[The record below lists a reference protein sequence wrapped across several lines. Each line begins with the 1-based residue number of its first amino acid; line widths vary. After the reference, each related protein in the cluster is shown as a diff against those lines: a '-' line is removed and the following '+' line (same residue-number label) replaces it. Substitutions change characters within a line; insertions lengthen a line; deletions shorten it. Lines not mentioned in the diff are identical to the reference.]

1 MAKLTDKQHE
11 FVAAYLGKAARN
23 ATEAAR
29 IAGYKHPN
37 KDGPANLVKHG
48 IAEAIA
54 AWREE
59 VKQEAITE
67 QGYRI
72 ARLADIERR
81 YVQLIQERAE
91 DMDGETAGGGT
102 GLLVRQRK
110 MLGGA
115 EHGYEITEYV
125 ADTAV
130 TKEIR
135 ETLKHAAQ
143 EIGDWAE
150 RQEHTGKD
158 GAPLFVFFGE
168 DEKGPG

>member
-1 MAKLTDKQHE
+1 VALSDKQHA
-11 FVAAYLGKAARN
+11 FVAAYLGKAERT

-29 IAGYKHPN
+29 QVGYKQPHVQ
-37 KDGPANLVKHG
+37 GPRLLANVSV
-48 IAEAIA
+48 AEAIE

-59 VKQEAITE
+59 VKAEAITL
-67 QGYRI
+67 QSYRI
-72 ARLADIERR
+72 ARLADIERK
-81 YVQLIQERAE
+81 YVTLIEERAE

-110 MLGGA
+110 MLGGG
-115 EHGYEITEYV
+115 EHGYEITEYA

-158 GAPLFVFFGE
+158 GGPLFVFFGE
-168 DEKGPG
+168 DPKGPG

>member
-1 MAKLTDKQHE
+1 VALSDKQHA
-11 FVAAYLGKAARN
+11 FVAAYLGKAEQN

-37 KDGPANLVKHG
+37 QQGPRLLVNVG
-48 IAEAIA
+48 IQEAIA

-59 VKQEAITE
+59 VKTEAITL
-67 QGYRI
+67 QAYRI
-72 ARLADIERR
+72 ARLADVERR

-91 DMDGETAGGGT
+91 DMGGETAGGGT

-110 MLGGA
+110 MLGGG

-168 DEKGPG
+168 DPKGPQ